1 MTLTPEQKRLLAA
14 GRRAEDAHLNRAKAA
29 VVRQFQG
36 VTLTQA
42 EKALKAALSQPASRR
57 AASVRAVLGSI
68 NEATSGTRVP
78 PEALLGVMRRAV
90 SDRVLNTTDLALLS
104 DPKLLFGDSR
114 ELQAKAVARQRKD
127 MNGYWAGETD
137 RFRNDVAA
145 TVREAIRR
153 GLDPEKAADLLQER
167 LGVHRSRAVL
177 IAVDQVSTAV
187 ARAEQSQLRAAGLK
201 RFLWRT
207 IGDQNV
213 RPAHERLE
221 GRVFT
226 WRGAPELPGA
236 AIRCRCRAMVP
247 PSSADASP

>member
-1 MTLTPEQKRLLAA
+1 MTLTPEQLRLLKA
-14 GRRAEDAHLNRAKAA
+14 GRKAEDAHLNGAKAA

-36 VTLTQA
+36 VTLSKA
-42 EKALKAALSQPASRR
+42 EKALQAALSQPAARR
-57 AASVRAVLGSI
+57 AASVRAVLLSI

-90 SDRVLNTTDLALLS
+90 SDRVLNSADLAVLS
-104 DPKLLFGDSR
+104 DSTLLFGDSR
-114 ELQAKAVARQRKD
+114 ELQAKAVAKQRKE
-127 MNGYWAGETD
+127 MNGYWSGETE
-137 RFRNDVAA
+137 RFRNDCAA

-153 GLDPEKAADLLQER
+153 GLDPEQAATLLQER

-177 IAVDQVSTAV
+177 IAVDQISTAA

-213 RPAHERLE
+213 RAAHERLE
-221 GRVFT
+221 GKVFT
-226 WRGAPELPGA
+226 WQGAPELPGA

-247 PSSADASP
+247 LDKF